1 MYTLM
6 MHGGIERKRKRMRD
20 VSTIAMRE
28 WAVVRGAI
36 ALKLVGARSGYRM
49 RHPTNTKAPDGGDF
63 FAAMTPKYDPILPT

>member
-1 MYTLM
+1 MAPATPPLCRTTSEAAEKVASHVACALVGMYTLM

-36 ALKLVGARSGYRM
+36 ALQLWAL
-49 RHPTNTKAPDGGDF
+49 
-63 FAAMTPKYDPILPT
+63 AAGTE

>member
-28 WAVVRGAI
+28 WAVVRGAMQPM
-36 ALKLVGARSGYRM
+36 LSS
-49 RHPTNTKAPDGGDF
+49 
-63 FAAMTPKYDPILPT
+63 